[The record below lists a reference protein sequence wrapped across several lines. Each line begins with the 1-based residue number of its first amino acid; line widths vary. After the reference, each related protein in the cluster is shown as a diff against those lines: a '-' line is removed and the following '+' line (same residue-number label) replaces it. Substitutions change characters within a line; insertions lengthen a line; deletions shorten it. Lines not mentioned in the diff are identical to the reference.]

1 MPSEVQVAAI
11 KIPFCQLLNR
21 NMILIQLNC
30 RQSLRYFDLPC
41 PLPGWGDPAKYPSL
55 ADRWLSIIWPF
66 WLEWPPRRC
75 SHLPPNLF
83 HLVPLQ
89 VHHGLQGR
97 LPSSSFFCQQL
108 GRQESFSHLLRS
120 ASLSGLVNLDQS
132 FSTFHLFWQSEPTDL
147 GPQPNDAPCS
157 RAWAIADAPHPTGLK
172 FLSRVIWWPD
182 ALAFMH
188 GTDHT
193 RALQ

>member
-1 MPSEVQVAAI
+1 MPSEFHVVVI
-11 KIPFCQLLNR
+11 KIPFCQLFNR
-21 NMILIQLNC
+21 NMILIQHNC
-30 RQSLRYFDLPC
+30 RQSLRYFDLSC

-66 WLEWPPRRC
+66 WLEWPPRRY

-83 HLVPLQ
+83 HLVPLK
-89 VHHGLQGR
+89 VHHGLQGW
-97 LPSSSFFCQQL
+97 LPSSSFFYQQL
-108 GRQESFSHLLRS
+108 ERLESFSHLLTS
-120 ASLSGLVNLDQS
+120 ASLSGFVNLDQS

-147 GPQPNDAPCS
+147 GPQPNVAPCS
-157 RAWAIADAPHPTGLK
+157 QTWAIADAPHSTGLK
-172 FLSRVIWWPD
+172 FLSRVIWWSD